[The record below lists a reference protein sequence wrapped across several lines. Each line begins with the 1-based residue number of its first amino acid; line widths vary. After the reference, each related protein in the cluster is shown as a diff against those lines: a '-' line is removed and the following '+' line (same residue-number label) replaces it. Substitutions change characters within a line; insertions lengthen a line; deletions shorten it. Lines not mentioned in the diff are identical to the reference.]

1 MVLASIEFG
10 VVNLGIRHVVV
21 MSHTNCGAVA
31 AAMDALDS
39 GEIVA
44 EKDIS
49 SALEGLDADATIGA
63 GGMIVTGS
71 SVITAETFG
80 DGEAS
85 PPGLLAKTE
94 FTAMG
99 MVTLLAYVLIAVSL
113 GISHIASWPWLVL
126 LAFAIWS
133 QFMLFL
139 FPMDDLTQE
148 ARTRTGKLHSIF
160 ALLGFILFYIF
171 VIFVPLSASWAQSG
185 WITSA
190 VVLTH
195 LGFWSML
202 LVAVI
207 PALRCVVGLA
217 ERIYLI
223 AVPYW
228 FLAVAALWLAT
239 GY

>member
-1 MVLASIEFG
+1 MPNTVEYILLICALVLLG
-10 VVNLGIRHVVV
+10 VRCVLFTGVHFYHRE
-21 MSHTNCGAVA
+21 HTPPFTPFRTTLSEYGT
-31 AAMDALDS
+31 
-39 GEIVA
+39 GE
-44 EKDIS
+44 
-49 SALEGLDADATIGA
+49 GRP
-63 GGMIVTGS
+63 M
-71 SVITAETFG
+71 
-80 DGEAS
+80 
-85 PPGLLAKTE
+85 